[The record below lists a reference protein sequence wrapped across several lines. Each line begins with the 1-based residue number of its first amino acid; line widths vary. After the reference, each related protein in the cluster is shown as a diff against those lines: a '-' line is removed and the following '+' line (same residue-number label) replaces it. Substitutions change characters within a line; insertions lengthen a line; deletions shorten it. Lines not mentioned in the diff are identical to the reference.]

1 MSKFFNM
8 KNKVSNQ
15 ELIDSLKKSIRA
27 NYDALD
33 YILEKKRIVSD
44 TYKYTEAEVDKQ
56 ELDTLKYLEITLRFV
71 GEQYQTNLK
80 NLGVHS
86 WQIIVVQMGVK
97 IHLIYLVLDDIS
109 ENFIKI
115 TQNILGQM
123 VY

>member
-56 ELDTLKYLEITLRFV
+56 ELDILKYLEITLRFV

-86 WQIIVVQMGVK
+86 W
-97 IHLIYLVLDDIS
+97 
-109 ENFIKI
+109 
-115 TQNILGQM
+115 
-123 VY
+123 

>member
-1 MSKFFNM
+1 M

-56 ELDTLKYLEITLRFV
+56 ELDILKYLEITLRFV

-86 WQIIVVQMGVK
+86 W
-97 IHLIYLVLDDIS
+97 
-109 ENFIKI
+109 
-115 TQNILGQM
+115 
-123 VY
+123 

>member
-1 MSKFFNM
+1 M
-8 KNKVSNQ
+8 
-15 ELIDSLKKSIRA
+15 
-27 NYDALD
+27 D

-86 WQIIVVQMGVK
+86 W
-97 IHLIYLVLDDIS
+97 
-109 ENFIKI
+109 
-115 TQNILGQM
+115 
-123 VY
+123 

>member
-15 ELIDSLKKSIRA
+15 ELIDSLKQSIRA

-33 YILEKKRIVSD
+33 YVLEKKRIVSD

-71 GEQYQTNLK
+71 GEQYQTNLR

-86 WQIIVVQMGVK
+86 W
-97 IHLIYLVLDDIS
+97 
-109 ENFIKI
+109 
-115 TQNILGQM
+115 
-123 VY
+123 